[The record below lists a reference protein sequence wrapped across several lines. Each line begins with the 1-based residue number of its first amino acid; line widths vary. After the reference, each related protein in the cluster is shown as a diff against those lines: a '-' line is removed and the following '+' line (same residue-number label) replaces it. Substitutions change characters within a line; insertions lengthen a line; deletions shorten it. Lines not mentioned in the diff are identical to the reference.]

1 MIWLYRVL
9 FVPVLVLLAPH
20 YAARM
25 RRRGGYG
32 RNFGERF
39 GAHRPPPRVAGRR
52 RVWLQAVSV
61 GEMLA
66 IAPLL
71 EGLRRDG
78 VDVYLTTT
86 TSTGYRLAQ
95 ERYAGLAVGIGYFPI
110 DWWPFAARAWR
121 LIQPDL
127 VILTEGER
135 WPEHLQQART
145 RSVPVLC
152 INARLSDRGFARL
165 RRLGPLSALVFDGV
179 TRVLP
184 GSRQDEARFR
194 ELGVSADRII
204 FAGNLKFDV
213 EIPRISAEEAVQLR
227 RELGLGQR
235 VLVLG
240 SSTWPGEEAAL
251 LAAWRRW
258 RSDGMD
264 VGLLLVPRHAE
275 RRPEIERL
283 LVDQGVAHHFRSRG
297 SAPGPVEVAVADT
310 TGELRRLTQLADV
323 VVVGKSLPPH
333 TEGQT
338 PVEAAALEK
347 PIAFGP
353 GMANFRVIADDLVR
367 RGAARRLAGEQ
378 DLYAGVAEL
387 LMDAQRRAE
396 LARAAADWR
405 RENAGATVRTLAVI
419 RAELAALR

>member
-1 MIWLYRVL
+1 
-9 FVPVLVLLAPH
+9 
-20 YAARM
+20 
-25 RRRGGYG
+25 
-32 RNFGERF
+32 
-39 GAHRPPPRVAGRR
+39 
-52 RVWLQAVSV
+52 
-61 GEMLA
+61 
-66 IAPLL
+66 
-71 EGLRRDG
+71 
-78 VDVYLTTT
+78 
-86 TSTGYRLAQ
+86 
-95 ERYAGLAVGIGYFPI
+95 
-110 DWWPFAARAWR
+110 
-121 LIQPDL
+121 
-127 VILTEGER
+127 
-135 WPEHLQQART
+135 
-145 RSVPVLC
+145 
-152 INARLSDRGFARL
+152 
-165 RRLGPLSALVFDGV
+165 
-179 TRVLP
+179 
-184 GSRQDEARFR
+184 
-194 ELGVSADRII
+194 LGVSADRII

-297 SAPGPVEVAVADT
+297 AAPGPVEVAVADT

-338 PVEAAALEK
+338 PGRGCGAREADRIWSGHGQLPSDRRRLGAAGGCAA
-347 PIAFGP
+347 IGRRAG
-353 GMANFRVIADDLVR
+353 LVR
-367 RGAARRLAGEQ
+367 
-378 DLYAGVAEL
+378 GVAEL